1 MDETPPVEPRLARVR
16 RIVVGNAW
24 LGLVAAAA
32 LVALQAVDFEPPE
45 QVRVRAADAGSL
57 VGEAPPQ
64 AFSPSLDN
72 PQALQLRATLRL
84 YPDATTDLSAPD
96 PELMEA
102 GRLLSQP
109 VVTTIYGMNATM
121 NQTIRLE
128 GGDLEVDLSVETT
141 PRLAH
146 EPRKGKA
153 APPVVLEHALTV
165 RSRRSVWYRPEVQSR
180 VHLNSSGFLTKVE
193 EHGHRVV
200 FTVDEHLFSLDL
212 ELHRPG
218 VVSTPTLSSSG

>member
-1 MDETPPVEPRLARVR
+1 
-16 RIVVGNAW
+16 
-24 LGLVAAAA
+24 
-32 LVALQAVDFEPPE
+32 
-45 QVRVRAADAGSL
+45 
-57 VGEAPPQ
+57 
-64 AFSPSLDN
+64 
-72 PQALQLRATLRL
+72 L

-96 PELMEA
+96 PELADA

-121 NQTIRLE
+121 NQTVRLE
-128 GGDLEVDLSVETT
+128 GGDLEVDLSIEAT

-146 EPRKGKA
+146 EPRKGKP
-153 APPVVLEHALTV
+153 APPVVLEHGLTV
-165 RSRRSVWYRPEVQSR
+165 RSRRSTWYNPDILNR
-180 VHLNSSGFLTKVE
+180 VHLDSSGFLTKVE

-218 VVSTPTLSSSG
+218 VVASPTLSSSG